1 MSIGAGRVAVGR
13 LSGFTVSV
21 ILVTILGVVSI
32 PLLIESVGDTAW
44 GRLVLVQTVAQFG
57 GILVA
62 FGWGAVGAATVA
74 GLPVARRPAFFR
86 RSLQAR
92 FLLYLCIAPLI
103 ALLLFVLTR
112 GDALVSILGAVV
124 YLLPY
129 LGANWYFTGEGR
141 PKRLLLFDTVP
152 TIAGAV
158 LGLIGSWFTGQLW
171 VYLLFQGLG
180 YLAAVTLSAQVVRR
194 SPHEVGF
201 EDHTPLKTLLISQR
215 HAVSA
220 TLVSAGYVTLPMI
233 AVQTFLP
240 GLQPMYAVADRLF
253 KYASVA
259 FLPIQQF
266 FQSWVPGNEDGRPRR
281 MRIATIA
288 AIGIGVIAGALIAF
302 LSPWASTLLS
312 LGSIPVPWEVS
323 LPLGVAFIGIA
334 TAAVVGY
341 ACLVS
346 LGRVRALAVST
357 MIGAL
362 VGAPLI
368 ILFALLGS
376 VPAVAWA
383 VAISELCVAGYQ
395 LLVLRKELRKKPA
408 EETV

>member
-1 MSIGAGRVAVGR
+1 MSIGAGRVAAGR

-21 ILVTILGVVSI
+21 ILVTVLGVISI

-44 GRLVLVQTVAQFG
+44 GRLVVVQTVAQFG

-74 GLPVARRPAFFR
+74 GIPEGHRPAFFR
-86 RSLQAR
+86 RSLRAR
-92 FLLYLCIAPLI
+92 LLLYVCVAPFV
-103 ALLLFVLTR
+103 ALLLFVLTH
-112 GDALVSILGAVV
+112 GDALVSILGAAV
-124 YLLPY
+124 YLMPY

-141 PKRLLLFDTVP
+141 PNRLLLFDTVP

-158 LGLIGSWFTGQLW
+158 LGLIGSWLTGQLW

-180 YLAAVTLSAQVVRR
+180 YLAAVTISAQVVRR

-220 TLVSAGYVTLPMI
+220 TLVSASYVTLPMI
-233 AVQTFLP
+233 AVTVFLP
-240 GLQPMYAVADRLF
+240 ALQPMYAVADRLF

-266 FQSWVPGNEDGRPRR
+266 FQSWVPGDDGGRPRR
-281 MRIATIA
+281 MRIATLA
-288 AIGIGVIAGALIAF
+288 AVGIGIIAGSLIAL

-312 LGSIPVPWEVS
+312 LGSLPVPLAVS

-357 MIGAL
+357 TIGAV

-368 ILFALLGS
+368 ILFAILGS

-383 VAISELCVAGYQ
+383 VAISELCVAAYQ
-395 LLVLRKELRKKPA
+395 LSVLRRELRDMSM
-408 EETV
+408 EEKA